1 VSIALLIAGTV
12 AVLVITVF
20 SQNRG
25 LFFQIGIVLMA
36 GIAASLLMGRRR
48 IIVRAA
54 LWPVILLGAA
64 IALWPF
70 LFPSAYQV
78 FLTRWIE
85 AWAYETQI
93 FQYGVFGRMFHS
105 FYAFLDY
112 LPSTPL
118 IGYLLGFG
126 GNASLRLDWVRL
138 PSVAYEWT
146 GYGLWGL
153 EGGWAVHLIE
163 LGLFAG
169 LAFIVFRIGLTLWM
183 GWDAC
188 KCTRYSGHPLP
199 VLLFGY
205 TGIVF
210 LNGQIT
216 TQGTINGFAWMFLGF
231 CLAAIRTYGRS
242 PGQVPRRPATHQP
255 SVEEIQNF

>member
-1 VSIALLIAGTV
+1 
-12 AVLVITVF
+12 
-20 SQNRG
+20 
-25 LFFQIGIVLMA
+25 
-36 GIAASLLMGRRR
+36 
-48 IIVRAA
+48 VRAVF
-54 LWPVILLGAA
+54 WPAVLLGAA
-64 IALWPF
+64 IALWPL
-70 LFPSAYQV
+70 LFPTAYEA

-85 AWAYETQI
+85 AWAYEIQI
-93 FQYGVFGRMFHS
+93 FQYGVFGRIFYS
-105 FYAFLDY
+105 FFAFLDY
-112 LPSTPL
+112 LPTTPL

-163 LGLFAG
+163 LGLIFG
-169 LAFIVFRIGLTLWM
+169 IAFIVFRIGLILWA

-188 KCTRYSGHPLP
+188 KCTYYCGHPLP

-205 TGIVF
+205 TGTILF
-210 LNGQIT
+210 NGPIT
-216 TQGTINGFAWMFLGF
+216 GQGTINGFAWMFLGF

-242 PGQVPRRPATHQP
+242 PGQVPRRPAPHQP